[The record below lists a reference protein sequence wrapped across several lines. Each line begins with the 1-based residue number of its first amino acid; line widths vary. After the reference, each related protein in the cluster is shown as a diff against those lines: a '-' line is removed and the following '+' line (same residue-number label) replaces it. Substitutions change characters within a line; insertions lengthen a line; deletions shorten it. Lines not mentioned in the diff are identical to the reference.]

1 VSIFKGQAQEHDY
14 VSPSASGLFFQA
26 QARLDLVFLF
36 FLIKKLLFFL
46 LFTSNKILY
55 LNR

>member
-36 FLIKKLLFFL
+36 FFNKKTIVFLIIYFKQNPLF
-46 LFTSNKILY
+46 K
-55 LNR
+55 